1 MKNMSKKTR
10 KRILRT
16 INANCHFSDGVWVP
30 FESSKL
36 STIWKF
42 IGITQKLRNTRYGPI
57 YGVLFDDRL
66 FKEPCIRPIEQN
78 ILSPNQ
84 LINPRCPIPISLQIV
99 QRWKEQ
105 GYLYE

>member
-1 MKNMSKKTR
+1 MPNLSKKTR
-10 KRILRT
+10 KRILRI

-57 YGVLFDDRL
+57 YGVLFDDTDYY
-66 FKEPCIRPIEQN
+66 
-78 ILSPNQ
+78 
-84 LINPRCPIPISLQIV
+84 ISDDKKNVIV
-99 QRWKEQ
+99 QTENTIFKFEKV
-105 GYLYE
+105 EED

>member
-1 MKNMSKKTR
+1 MPNLSKKTR

-42 IGITQKLRNTRYGPI
+42 IGITQ
-57 YGVLFDDRL
+57 
-66 FKEPCIRPIEQN
+66 
-78 ILSPNQ
+78 
-84 LINPRCPIPISLQIV
+84 
-99 QRWKEQ
+99 
-105 GYLYE
+105 

>member
-1 MKNMSKKTR
+1 MPNLSKKTR
-10 KRILRT
+10 KRILRI

-36 STIWKF
+36 ST
-42 IGITQKLRNTRYGPI
+42 TQKLRNTRYGPI

-84 LINPRCPIPISLQIV
+84 LINPHCPIPVGLQIV
-99 QRWKEQ
+99 QRWKER
-105 GYLYE
+105 GYSI